1 MNRAFLYNVS
11 ANLMTFVLMMLMSV
25 CLTPYIVHTLGVEAF
40 GLIHLTQNMINYL
53 SVITASLSA
62 VVVRFFSVAAHK
74 GEMEKAQSYLASYF
88 VSSIFLSIGIFLTCI
103 LLSQQLINWLHVPV
117 HLAKDTQIAFIL
129 GGLLFMLNFVMSG
142 IGAAPF
148 YANQLYVSSA
158 GQTVQIFCRAIV
170 IVILFTFT
178 TPTIWHIPLAAV
190 IGSLTAM
197 GVGIYYFKKL
207 IPWFS
212 FKWRHVS
219 LSSSLTLV
227 RSGVWHS
234 FEQMGIL
241 LFLQIDLLMTNL
253 LIGAEA
259 TGQYAAILQFPL
271 LLRTLAGTL
280 AVVFAPTITKFYSN
294 QDEQGLIQYAA
305 KAIKWSGLFVA
316 FPAALL
322 GGLAGPLM
330 LLWLGPAFEELKW
343 LLMLHAAYLCLTLM
357 FLPLTYVPTAYNRF
371 KIPAVVTLILGAC
384 NVLFAYGLTHML
396 QLGLYGI
403 ASAGAVVLLIKNIVF
418 LPLYTSKITKQK
430 SAIFY
435 KQTVVPLLGALFIW
449 GVCVAIEFVN
459 DVTTWWE
466 LFCIGGICFIL
477 YMGYLYHFVG
487 TKQERMQLMRKVK
500 QAAAERAV
508 SR

>member
-1 MNRAFLYNVS
+1 MNRAFLYNAS
-11 ANLMTFVLMMLMSV
+11 ANLITFVLMMLMSV

-74 GEMEKAQSYLASYF
+74 GEMEKAQRYLASYF
-88 VSSIFLSIGIFLTCI
+88 VSSFLLSISLFLLC
-103 LLSQQLINWLHVPV
+103 LFMSQQLVEWLHVPV
-117 HLAKDTQIAFIL
+117 HLAKDTQTAFIL

-148 YANQLYVSSA
+148 YANKLYVSSV
-158 GQTVQIFCRAIV
+158 GQAIQMFLRALM
-170 IVILFTFT
+170 IVILFTWT
-178 TPTIWHIPLAAV
+178 TPAIWHIPLAAV
-190 IGSLTAM
+190 IGSLAAM
-197 GVGIYYFKKL
+197 GIGIYYFKKL

-294 QDEQGLIQYAA
+294 QDKEGLIQYAA
-305 KAIKWSGLFVA
+305 NAIKWSGLFVA

-343 LLMLHAAYLCLTLM
+343 LLMIHAAYLCLTLM
-357 FLPLTYVPTAYNRF
+357 FLPLTYVPTVFNRL
-371 KIPAVVTLILGAC
+371 KIPAVVTLILGVS

-403 ASAGAVVLLIKNIVF
+403 ASAGAMVLLIKNIVF
-418 LPLYTSKITKQK
+418 LPFYTARITNQK
-430 SAIFY
+430 RTIFY
-435 KQTVVPLLGALFIW
+435 KHTLVPLAGGLFIW
-449 GVCVAIEFVN
+449 GICAGIQAVYN
-459 DVTTWWE
+459 VTSWWE
-466 LFCIGGICFIL
+466 LFCIGGLCFIL
-477 YMGYLYHFVG
+477 YMGYLYLFAG
-487 TKQERMQLMRKVK
+487 TKRERMQLMRKVK
-500 QAAAERAV
+500 HAV